1 MRVLLIKTSSM
12 GDIIHAL
19 PALTDAMRALP
30 DISFD
35 WVVEEGFVDIPGWH
49 PAVHSIITVAI
60 RRWRKNLWR
69 TWRSGEYAA
78 FRASL
83 QKQEYDL
90 VIDAQG
96 LLKSAWLTRGLSAP
110 VAGPDRRSAREAIA
124 SSFYDRHYRITAGV
138 HAVQRT
144 RELFA
149 AALGYQLP
157 ESIGDYGLDRKLVAG
172 QEPDVPQQ
180 EFMMFLHGTTW
191 PSKHWP
197 EACWRALAEHY
208 AAAGQM
214 ILLPWG
220 NQAEQQRARSIAA
233 GLPGVQ
239 VLPRLGLTG
248 VASYIAAARACVAV
262 DTGLGHLAAALDT
275 PCVSLY
281 GPTSPALV
289 GAYGANQVHLCASGP
304 NAGKRD
310 RQLPCFE
317 DLTADKVVAAL
328 AQLVP

>member
-60 RRWRKNLWR
+60 RRWRKSLWR

-78 FRASL
+78 FKQQL
-83 QKQEYDL
+83 QANNYDL
-90 VIDAQG
+90 VLDAQG
-96 LLKSAWLTRGLSAP
+96 LLKSAWLTRGLTAP
-110 VAGPDRRSAREAIA
+110 IAGADRQSVREPIA
-124 SSFYDRHYRITAGV
+124 SRFYDRHYPIQRNQ
-138 HAVQRT
+138 HAVEKNRQ
-144 RELFA
+144 LFA
-149 AALGYQLP
+149 AALGYAKP
-157 ESIGDYGLDRKLVAG
+157 DSVGDYGLDSAAIAQRETGVP
-172 QEPDVPQQ
+172 QEPYL
-180 EFMMFLHGTTW
+180 MFIHGTTW

-197 EACWRALAEHY
+197 QEHWRELATHY
-208 AAAGQM
+208 SAQGRQ

-220 NQAEQQRARSIAA
+220 SEQERLRAEYIAA
-233 GLPGVQ
+233 DLVGVQ
-239 VLPRLGLTG
+239 VLPKMSLTSL
-248 VASYIAAARACVAV
+248 ASYIAGAQACVAV
-262 DTGLGHLAAALDT
+262 DTGLGHLTAALDT

-281 GPTSPALV
+281 GPTSPELI
-289 GAYGANQVHLCASGP
+289 GAYGANQVHLCATGP

-310 RQLPCFE
+310 RKLPCFD
-317 DLTADKVVAAL
+317 DLGAKQVIAAL
-328 AQLVP
+328 EPLLA